1 MQMHQVRKGR
11 VLLMR
16 YCFINDCNCNS
27 PTPAPCC
34 FDCPERQRCPDV
46 CPHKETTFCVG
57 VIKANDRKGISQKN
71 NQD

>member
-34 FDCPERQRCPDV
+34 LDCPERQRCPDV
-46 CPHKETTFCVG
+46 CPRKETTFCVG
-57 VIKANDRKGISQKN
+57 VIKANDCKGISQKN